1 MDSKEIQHIF
11 QFLHPSLY
19 FDLFIINKKYTQSI
33 LERAVIKITNNTSL
47 RLTTVDEIQ
56 VYSKVP
62 IESLPDATKSL
73 KIKTV
78 FPSTFVVKLLQKYH
92 LGTLHLE
99 HIDCNT
105 MAEYK
110 HIHQLLGVQ
119 TQLVSLK
126 YASPPTDISLMY
138 LSSLNNIT
146 HLSIRLI
153 PRIIPI
159 ITKMLAVR
167 SLSIQLGAQSIAKIT
182 EDNNN
187 INPFKS
193 LSTLIGM
200 TSLRISAD
208 SIKQLNSLSSLTNLK
223 SLKVID
229 MLDMNISNSTKLVFL
244 TKLRNLQNVYLHVKQ
259 PVTTPDILAN
269 YLKMPKIFS
278 IRFASFEHDF
288 EKSKSYDSLIKVCES
303 AHCTGN
309 IIHSEFY
316 RNTCQLDR
324 PLSLLNKCCPG
335 GFETL
340 SLTST
345 PNISNAYFDTADL
358 SYLRALTINQCLKVK
373 SLEFLKKC
381 SCITSLELSKI
392 PPTELTTISLLTNIL
407 EFGLGMV
414 KIENIKFVESLT
426 SLKSLK
432 LSSLTSLTDMS
443 PVNSLHHLTKL
454 YINKCDVLVADVSDC
469 PLVQLELVNV
479 PASNS
484 LVYVNLFGI
493 TGCDKL
499 KNLHINKIAAFDK
512 NIENTITDAL
522 PNLSIHL
529 N

>member
-33 LERAVIKITNNTSL
+33 LEHAVIKITNNTSL
-47 RLTTVDEIQ
+47 RLTTVDEI
-56 VYSKVP
+56 
-62 IESLPDATKSL
+62 
-73 KIKTV
+73 
-78 FPSTFVVKLLQKYH
+78 QKYH

-358 SYLRALTINQCLKVK
+358 SYLQALTINQCLKVK

-392 PPTELTTISLLTNIL
+392 PPTELTTISLLTNIV

-484 LVYVNLFGI
+484 LVYVSMLKNLTSLVLEDLTNCTFSNEDLFGI